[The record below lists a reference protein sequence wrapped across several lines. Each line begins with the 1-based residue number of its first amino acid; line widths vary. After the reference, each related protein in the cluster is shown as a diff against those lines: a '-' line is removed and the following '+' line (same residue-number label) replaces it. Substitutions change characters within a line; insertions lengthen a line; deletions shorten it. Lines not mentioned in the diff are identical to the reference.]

1 MKQIQKTLVLGV
13 MAALPLGVVT
23 AGPIAGNTSAASE
36 IKAEEAETK
45 SVELKVTGMTWGV
58 GCVKKVRSALEGV
71 EGVSKADVSMP
82 DKAVV
87 TAESSVSNDDL
98 IKAGKDAGFGASV
111 AK

>member
-1 MKQIQKTLVLGV
+1 
-13 MAALPLGVVT
+13 
-23 AGPIAGNTSAASE
+23 
-36 IKAEEAETK
+36 
-45 SVELKVTGMTWGV
+45 
-58 GCVKKVRSALEGV
+58 VRSALEGV

-98 IKAGKDAGFGASV
+98 IKAVKDAGFGASV